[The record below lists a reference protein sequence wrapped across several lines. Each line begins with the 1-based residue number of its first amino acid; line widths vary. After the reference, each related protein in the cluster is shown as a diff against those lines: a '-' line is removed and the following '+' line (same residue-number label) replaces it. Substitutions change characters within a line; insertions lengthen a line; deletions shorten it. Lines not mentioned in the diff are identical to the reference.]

1 MTISFFLNL
10 AIFIALLILLQR
22 TARFGLSLAART
34 FIALV
39 AGVLFGAVL
48 QLVHGYDSMIVSQSL
63 QWFDLVGGGY
73 VRLLQ
78 MIIMP
83 LVFASILAAVA
94 KLHDATSLGKISS
107 LTIGTLLLTTMISA
121 FVGVAMVG
129 LFGLSAEGLVQG
141 QAETARLTLIE
152 SNYIGRV
159 SDLTLPQTLLSFLP
173 RNPFADLT
181 GANPTS
187 IIAVVIFATLLGLA
201 ALSLTR
207 DDAQKGSSVLNAI
220 DSFQALV
227 MKLVRL
233 IIRLTPY
240 GVFAL
245 MTKMMATSNPAA
257 ILQLVGFVVASYIGL
272 ALMFGVHGVFI
283 KASGLSPVRFFT
295 KILPVLTFAF
305 TSRSSAAT
313 IPLNIEAQTNR
324 LGIPPAIASFAASFG
339 ATIGQN
345 GCAGLYPAMLAVMVA
360 PTMGINPFDPL
371 WLISLVGMV
380 TISSLGVA
388 GVGGGATF
396 AALIVLPA
404 MGLPVTLVALL
415 ISIEPLID
423 MGRTALNVSG
433 AMTAGTVTSQLLGQ
447 TDAQIFAQDEANLPE
462 SALPESA
469 PRTA

>member
-1 MTISFFLNL
+1 
-10 AIFIALLILLQR
+10 
-22 TARFGLSLAART
+22 
-34 FIALV
+34 
-39 AGVLFGAVL
+39 
-48 QLVHGYDSMIVSQSL
+48 
-63 QWFDLVGGGY
+63 
-73 VRLLQ
+73 
-78 MIIMP
+78 
-83 LVFASILAAVA
+83 
-94 KLHDATSLGKISS
+94 
-107 LTIGTLLLTTMISA
+107 LLTTMIA
-121 FVGVAMVG
+121 AIVGVAMVG

-141 QAETARLTLIE
+141 QAETARLALIE
-152 SNYIGRV
+152 SNYIGQI

-201 ALSLTR
+201 AIGLAR
-207 DDAQKGSSVLNAI
+207 DDAQKGNAVFKAI

-245 MTKMMATSNPAA
+245 MTKMMATSNLSA
-257 ILQLVGFVVASYIGL
+257 ILQLASFVVASYIGL
-272 ALMFGVHGVFI
+272 ALMFGVHAVLLR
-283 KASGLSPVRFFT
+283 ASGLNPLRFFK

-324 LGIPPAIASFAASFG
+324 IGVPSSIASFSASFG

-360 PTMGINPFDPL
+360 PTIGINPFDPI
-371 WLISLVGMV
+371 WLVSLIGMV

-433 AMTAGTVTSQLLGQ
+433 AMTAGAVTSQILGQ
-447 TDAQIFAQDEANLPE
+447 TDTQIFADDEINLPE
-462 SALPESA
+462 SAPK
-469 PRTA
+469 TA